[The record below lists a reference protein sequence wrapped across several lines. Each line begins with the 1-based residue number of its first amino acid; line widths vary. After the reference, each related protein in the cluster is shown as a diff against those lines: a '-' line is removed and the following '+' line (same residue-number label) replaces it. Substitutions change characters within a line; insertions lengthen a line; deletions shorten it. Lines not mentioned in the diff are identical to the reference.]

1 MLVTSQEA
9 LERAAEA
16 EEQARKARFYEL
28 ELIREKRIRAREQ
41 KSKAAAEMQA
51 AQVLDTKDILLFV
64 GSIFY
69 LMPTVQEEIVRHRL
83 AEIERIRQINERRY
97 HDS

>member
-1 MLVTSQEA
+1 MSQEA

-51 AQVLDTKDILLFV
+51 AQVFHK
-64 GSIFY
+64 
-69 LMPTVQEEIVRHRL
+69 Q
-83 AEIERIRQINERRY
+83 
-97 HDS
+97 